1 VSASF
6 NASVA
11 ARARDA
17 ALGAGAYLLAAFF
30 VAFIFVP
37 LFALVARVHP
47 STLLAAA
54 HGTIVRQALWL
65 SLETSTAS
73 LFIIALCGTP
83 LAALLSQPIR
93 GRAVLEALVT
103 LPVVLPPVVGGLA
116 LLLAFGRAGLLGKE
130 LNALGIH
137 IPFTT
142 AAVVLAQTFVAAP
155 LYISVARGVFARV
168 DANTLQAAAV
178 LRASTAYTFARVI
191 IPAAIPALLGG
202 LALSWARALGEFG
215 ATITFA
221 GNLPGVTQTMPVAV
235 YMATQIDL
243 DAAIAVAVI
252 LMLLSYGALLLVRA
266 CGAPSESL

>member
-1 VSASF
+1 MSPPGQ
-6 NASVA
+6 ASVA

-17 ALGAGAYLLAAFF
+17 GLAVGAYALAALFI
-30 VAFIFVP
+30 AFIFVP
-37 LFALVARVHP
+37 LFALVAHLRP

-130 LNALGIH
+130 LDALGIH

-155 LYISVARGVFARV
+155 LYISVARSVFSRV
-168 DANTLQAAAV
+168 DADTLHAAAV

-221 GNLPGVTQTMPVAV
+221 GSLPGVTQTMPVAV
-235 YMATQIDL
+235 YMTTQIDL
-243 DAAIAVAVI
+243 DAAIALAVI
-252 LMLLSYGALLLVRA
+252 LMVLSFGALLLVRA
-266 CGAPSESL
+266 FGGRAESM